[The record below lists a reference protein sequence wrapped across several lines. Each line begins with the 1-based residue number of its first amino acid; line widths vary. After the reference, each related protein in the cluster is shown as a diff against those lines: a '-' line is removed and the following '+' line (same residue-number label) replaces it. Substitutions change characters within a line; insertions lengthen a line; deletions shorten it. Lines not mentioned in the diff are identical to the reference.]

1 MSVLYSIPV
10 VLTYRLE
17 RHQTAA
23 LYSLHVDAVA
33 SNSAAALAVA
43 RVMVRHLCAMRDP
56 HRQPLIADS
65 RTRIGQPSH
74 SVTGPYAYIIGTSNR
89 IPHLSFP
96 ARLDNDSAIEMSAAL
111 KGIDPHLT
119 YGVVLD
125 CAPMQFIATSALAA
139 LGEHHRRLRL
149 HLCRVPPAITKVL
162 EIVGMDRLLN
172 IHPDMRSA
180 LDALSARIARRR
192 SHV

>member
-1 MSVLYSIPV
+1 MATLHSIPV

-23 LYSLHVDAVA
+23 LHSLHVDTVA
-33 SNSAAALAVA
+33 SNQAAALAVA
-43 RVMVRHLCAMRDP
+43 RVFSRHLCAMRGLQQ
-56 HRQPLIADS
+56 QPQIVDS
-65 RTRIGQPSH
+65 RIRIGQPSH
-74 SVTGPYAYIIGTSNR
+74 SVSGPYAYIIGISNR

-96 ARLDNDSAIEMSAAL
+96 TRLDNDSAEEMSAAL
-111 KGIDPHLT
+111 KGIDPRLT

-125 CAPMQFIATSALAA
+125 CAPMQFIATSALAV
-139 LGEHHRRLRL
+139 LGEQHRRLRL
-149 HLCRVPPAITKVL
+149 HLCRIPTPIRKVL

-180 LDALSARIARRR
+180 LDALSARIARHR
-192 SHV
+192 